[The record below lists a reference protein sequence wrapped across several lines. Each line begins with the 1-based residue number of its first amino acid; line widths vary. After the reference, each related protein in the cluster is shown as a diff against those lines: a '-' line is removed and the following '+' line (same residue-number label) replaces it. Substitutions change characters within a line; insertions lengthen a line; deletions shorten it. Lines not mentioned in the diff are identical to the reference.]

1 MQFRGLLLYAQMQQS
16 ERTPVSS
23 SWIAVVTTRVLQH
36 GGAAGA
42 RFLRCLSV
50 EILRILW
57 G

>member
-36 GGAAGA
+36 GGAVGA
-42 RFLRCLSV
+42 RFLRCLSE